1 LNSAIAAPS
10 YPVKRNTF
18 LLSITLVLLS
28 GVLQLAVAVATITL
42 VLVTGIESILG
53 LGPAIFLTAGAL
65 AALPA
70 GRLMDRIGRVP
81 VIAGGF
87 VVGMVG
93 CLLTALGCVVSSAPL
108 VILGFVGV
116 GAMNGGVLLART
128 AAADMYPEERKARA
142 ISYVLFGA
150 LFGAALGPLVFRPL
164 FAGRDLELDTL
175 VIPWLAAAVMCVV
188 GLLIALSIRPD
199 PRTIALELQRAGL
212 AAGEPPPAER
222 AAPLGE
228 ILRRPGVPSAVLAAL
243 ASFAVMASVMN
254 LTGYIVVGHRH
265 EQADVF
271 TVISLH
277 IVGMFGLVLVVGQ
290 LVDRVGR
297 RRSLIGGLVIMAA
310 STVMLAWVVSIPA
323 MSLSLF
329 LLGFGWNVSY
339 VAATAEL
346 VTHAKPV
353 ERGRLVGFTD
363 LGAGLT
369 AAALALLGG
378 LAYTEWGVV
387 AIAVGATV
395 AVVAPALTI
404 LVARRPPTTVLE
416 PVA

>member
-1 LNSAIAAPS
+1 MNWTIEAVS
-10 YPVKRNTF
+10 YPVRRNTA
-18 LLSITLVLLS
+18 LLGLCLVLLS

-53 LGPAIFLTAGAL
+53 LGPAIFLTAGAA

-70 GRLMDRIGRVP
+70 GRLMDRFGRVP

-87 VVGMVG
+87 VIGMCG
-93 CLLTALGCVVSSAPL
+93 CLLTALGCVVDSAPL

-116 GAMNGGVLLART
+116 GAMNGAVLLART
-128 AAADMYPEERKARA
+128 AAADMYPEEKKARA

-164 FAGRDLELDTL
+164 FAGKDLELDTL
-175 VIPWLAAAVMCVV
+175 IIPWFAAAAMCVV
-188 GLLIALSIRPD
+188 GLCIALLIRPD
-199 PRTIALELQRAGL
+199 PRTIALELARTGL
-212 AAGEPPPAER
+212 AGSEPQATEP
-222 AAPLGE
+222 AAPLAE
-228 ILRRPGVPSAVLAAL
+228 ILRRPGVPAAVLAAL
-243 ASFAVMASVMN
+243 ASFAVMAGVMN
-254 LTGYIVVGHRH
+254 LTGYIVVGHQH

-277 IVGMFGLVLVVGQ
+277 IVGMFALVLVVGQ

-297 RRSLIGGLVIMAA
+297 HTALVAGLAIMAV

-329 LLGFGWNVSY
+329 LLGLGWNVSY
-339 VAATAEL
+339 VAASAEL
-346 VTHAKPV
+346 VTHARPV

-363 LGAGLT
+363 LIAGLL
-369 AAALALLGG
+369 AAVLALLGG
-378 LAYTEWGVV
+378 LAYTEWGVA
-387 AIAVGATV
+387 AIAIGATV
-395 AVVAPALTI
+395 AVVAPALA
-404 LVARRPPTTVLE
+404 LLRVRRPPRTAPE
-416 PVA
+416 PAR

>member
-1 LNSAIAAPS
+1 MNCSIAATS
-10 YPVKRNTF
+10 YPIKRNTF
-18 LLSITLVLLS
+18 LLSLSLVLLS

-70 GRLMDRIGRVP
+70 GRLMDRVGRVP

-87 VVGMVG
+87 VVGMIG
-93 CLLTALGCVVSSAPL
+93 CVLTALGCIGDSAPL
-108 VILGFVGV
+108 VILGFVGI

-128 AAADMYPEERKARA
+128 AAADMYPQEKKARA

-164 FAGRDLELDTL
+164 FAGKDLELETL
-175 VIPWLAAAVMCVV
+175 VIPWFAAAAMCVV
-188 GLLIALSIRPD
+188 GLVIALSIRPD

-212 AAGEPPPAER
+212 AEGEPDTSKP
-222 AAPLGE
+222 AAPLGQ
-228 ILRRPGVPSAVLAAL
+228 ILRRPGVPSAVIAAL
-243 ASFAVMASVMN
+243 ASFAVMAGVMN
-254 LTGYIVVGHRH
+254 LTGYIVVGHQH

-277 IVGMFGLVLVVGQ
+277 IVGMFGLVLVVGE

-297 RRSLIGGLVIMAA
+297 RASMLAGLATMAV

-329 LLGFGWNVSY
+329 LLGLGWNFSY
-339 VAATAEL
+339 VAATTEL
-346 VTHAKPV
+346 VTHASPV

-363 LGAGLT
+363 LVAGLL

-378 LAYTEWGVV
+378 LAYTEWGVA
-387 AIAVGATV
+387 AIAVGGTI
-395 AVVAPALTI
+395 AVVLPAFAI
-404 LVARRPPTTVLE
+404 LLGRRPPSPAFE
-416 PVA
+416 PTS

>member
-1 LNSAIAAPS
+1 MNGSIAAIS
-10 YPVKRNTF
+10 YPVRRNTAF
-18 LLSITLVLLS
+18 LSACLLLLS
-28 GVLQLAVAVATITL
+28 GVLQLAVAVGTITL

-70 GRLMDRIGRVP
+70 GRLMDRFGRVP

-93 CLLTALGCVVSSAPL
+93 CVLTALGCVADNAPL
-108 VILGFVGV
+108 VILGFVGI
-116 GAMNGGVLLART
+116 GAMNGAVLLART
-128 AAADMYPEERKARA
+128 AAADMYPEEKKARA

-164 FAGRDLELDTL
+164 FAGKDFELETL
-175 VIPWLAAAVMCVV
+175 VIPWFAAAAMCVV
-188 GLLIALSIRPD
+188 GLAIALLIRPD
-199 PRTIALELQRAGL
+199 PRTIALELQRAGI
-212 AAGEPPPAER
+212 AAGDPPAEP
-222 AAPLGE
+222 AEPLSL
-228 ILRRPGVPSAVLAAL
+228 ILRRPGVPSAVIAAL
-243 ASFAVMASVMN
+243 ASFAVMAGVMN
-254 LTGYIVVGHRH
+254 LTGYIVVGHQH

-290 LVDRVGR
+290 LIDRVGR
-297 RRSLIGGLVIMAA
+297 RQSLIAGLGVMAV

-329 LLGFGWNVSY
+329 LLGLGWNVSY
-339 VAATAEL
+339 VAASAEL
-346 VTHAKPV
+346 VTHARPV

-363 LGAGLT
+363 LMAGLL

-387 AIAVGATV
+387 AIAVGATI
-395 AVVAPALTI
+395 AVVAPALVI
-404 LVARRPPTTVLE
+404 LLGRRPTVAPE
-416 PVA
+416 PAG

>member
-1 LNSAIAAPS
+1 LNGSIAATS
-10 YPVKRNTF
+10 YPIKRNTF
-18 LLSITLVLLS
+18 LLSLSLVLLS

-70 GRLMDRIGRVP
+70 GRLMDRVGRVP

-87 VVGMVG
+87 VIGMVG
-93 CLLTALGCVVSSAPL
+93 CVLTALGCIADSAPL

-128 AAADMYPEERKARA
+128 AAADMYPEEKKARA

-164 FAGRDLELDTL
+164 FAGKDLELETL
-175 VIPWLAAAVMCVV
+175 VIPWFAAAAMCVV
-188 GLLIALSIRPD
+188 GLTIALSIRPD
-199 PRTIALELQRAGL
+199 PRTIALERERVGL
-212 AAGEPPPAER
+212 AEGVPVTSEV

-243 ASFAVMASVMN
+243 ASFAVMAGVMN
-254 LTGYIVVGHRH
+254 LTGYIVVGHQH

-277 IVGMFGLVLVVGQ
+277 IVGMFGLVLVVGE

-297 RRSLIGGLVIMAA
+297 RVSMIAGLATMAV

-329 LLGFGWNVSY
+329 LLGLGWNFSY
-339 VAATAEL
+339 VAASTEL
-346 VTHAKPV
+346 VTHASPV

-363 LGAGLT
+363 LVAGLL
-369 AAALALLGG
+369 AASLALLGG
-378 LAYTEWGVV
+378 LAYTEWGVA
-387 AIAVGATV
+387 AIAVGATI
-395 AVVAPALTI
+395 AVIVPAAAI
-404 LVARRPPTTVLE
+404 LFARRPSAAALE
-416 PVA
+416 PAG